1 MEGSGL
7 FHSGTAAGR
16 LRNTDRRQVGS
27 RKELEVSGQT
37 YRAMV
42 SSDWS
47 ECLSPNGPFD
57 PLWFSYPNLEPDLS
71 AIFRQYTGNAISL
84 AEAVHRIEE
93 LLPAPLSEQQ
103 MDAYLDACF
112 QTYTG
117 VPQFIQWCLDN
128 DILFMINTTGTH
140 AYFQRVL
147 AKGLIPRVPVVAAN
161 PMLRFDESDCVYMT
175 HDIRETEDKP
185 TNTAAVLRLMNIP
198 PEKLVVMGDSGG
210 DGPHF
215 RWAAGTGAH
224 LIASM
229 AKASLTQYCR
239 ANGVPIGTFFGLKYD
254 EGMPRNLVE
263 EMKVDFMEL
272 THVLRSI
279 LGTA

>member
-1 MEGSGL
+1 MS
-7 FHSGTAAGR
+7 T
-16 LRNTDRRQVGS
+16 
-27 RKELEVSGQT
+27 QT

-57 PLWFSYPNLEPDLS
+57 PLWFTYPQLKTDLS
-71 AIFRQYTGNAISL
+71 DIFRQYTGNAISL
-84 AEAVHRIEE
+84 AEAVLRIEK
-93 LLPAPLSEQQ
+93 LLPAPLSVEQ
-103 MDAYLDACF
+103 MDAYLEACF

-117 VPQFIQWCLDN
+117 VPQLIQWCLDN

-140 AYFQRVL
+140 GYFQRVF
-147 AKGLIPRVPVVAAN
+147 ANGLIPQVAVVAAN
-161 PMLRFDESDCVYMT
+161 PMLSFDCSGCVYET
-175 HDIRETEDKP
+175 REIREIEDKP
-185 TNTAAVLRLMNIP
+185 TNTSAVLRSMNLQP
-198 PEKLVVMGDSGG
+198 KKLVVMGDSGG

-229 AKASLTQYCR
+229 AKPSLTRYCR
-239 ANGVPIGTFFGLKYD
+239 ANGVEIGTFFGLKYD
-254 EGMPRNLVE
+254 EGTPRNLAE

-272 THVLRSI
+272 THVLEGI
-279 LGTA
+279 LGRA